1 MNNDYKVKIAVNKS
15 LLKEFQVDS
24 QRTVYMKN
32 SSEFQI
38 QIFNPYTYTIG
49 VSISL
54 DGKEMQNMLVL
65 KPGQRVWLERYL
77 NEARKFLFE
86 TYEVNDSQSVRN
98 AIAKN
103 GEIEVKFYKE
113 KEKNQPILIKGYDNY
128 QQETYWRQPI
138 NTKLFNHGVD
148 ELGLNTCTSF
158 GNASL
163 SSNSEHN
170 YYCGTVTGNNSN
182 FEFTTCSAT
191 LSVPKVRSK
200 SIETGRVEKGSYSN
214 QQFKTVYNDFESFS
228 FDREV
233 IKILPESRKPIHAND
248 LNKIYCTNCG
258 RKLNQK
264 FNYCPYC
271 GHNINY

>member
-54 DGKEMQNMLVL
+54 DGKEMSNMLVL

-113 KEKNQPILIKGYDNY
+113 KDQAISIKAIDW
-128 QQETYWRQPI
+128 QQPI
-138 NTKLFNHGVD
+138 NVKLFNNSTCD
-148 ELGLNTCTSF
+148 LGLNTYETF
-158 GNASL
+158 GNVNL
-163 SSNSEHN
+163 SSNIEHN
-170 YYCGTVTGNNSN
+170 YCWTATENNSN
-182 FEFTTCSAT
+182 SEYTTCSAT

-214 QQFKTVYNDFESFS
+214 QQFKTVFNDFESFS

-233 IKILPESRKPIHAND
+233 IKILPESQKPIHAND
-248 LNKIYCTNCG
+248 LKKIYCANCG

-264 FNYCPYC
+264 FKYCPYC
-271 GHNINY
+271 GYNINY